1 MAWIDK
7 NVQRNK
13 TENLAKAYLN
23 YLYSPRAQ
31 EIITQFNYRVNDKAV
46 MAKKQ
51 INFQRLHY
59 LPLKMCLVIGTK

>member
-13 TENLAKAYLN
+13 TETLAKAYLN

-51 INFQRLHY
+51 INFQPLHY

>member
-13 TENLAKAYLN
+13 TETLAKAYLN

-46 MAKKQ
+46 MAKKSRS
-51 INFQRLHY
+51 ISSDFIIYH
-59 LPLKMCLVIGTK
+59 